1 MKNSIKRKINFD
13 VMLLSIVLILVVIG
27 TAAIYSASSY
37 IALGEDNGT
46 SHTYLHKQLVRLAL
60 GLILM
65 ILFMQIDY
73 HLLQKMAPV
82 FLGIAFILLIY
93 VLIGG
98 DFAKG
103 SRRAFKINGISFQPS
118 EMAKYALIL
127 FLSTFLID
135 KGKKL
140 KELSDG
146 LLPALIVIFIV
157 LFPIVL
163 EPDLG
168 TTIIIFLISMIM
180 VFVAGASLYHLSGL
194 AALAMAVVSMFLVSF
209 PYQKARLIGFLNPI
223 RGIGEPVY
231 QIRQSLISFGN
242 GGFFGVG
249 LGNSRQ
255 KMHFL
260 PHPFNDFIYSIVGE
274 EAGLIG
280 CVLLLLLFMA
290 FMWRGLWIAVHAPDK
305 KGQLLAIGITVS
317 IVIYALFNAGIAL
330 NLLPVTG
337 ITMPFISYG
346 GSSLIMNFIAIG
358 VLLNISMSNKQKT
371 FYKQTIKQSKKSNS
385 RIRYRKIRTS

>member
-46 SHTYLHKQLVRLAL
+46 SHTYMHKQLVRLAL

-65 ILFMQIDY
+65 VLFMQIDY

-180 VFVAGASLYHLSGL
+180 VFVAGASLYHLTGL
-194 AALAMAVVSMFLVSF
+194 AALAIAVVSMFLVSF
-209 PYQKARLIGFLNPI
+209 PYQKARLIGFL
-223 RGIGEPVY
+223 
-231 QIRQSLISFGN
+231 
-242 GGFFGVG
+242 
-249 LGNSRQ
+249 
-255 KMHFL
+255 
-260 PHPFNDFIYSIVGE
+260 
-274 EAGLIG
+274 
-280 CVLLLLLFMA
+280 
-290 FMWRGLWIAVHAPDK
+290 
-305 KGQLLAIGITVS
+305 
-317 IVIYALFNAGIAL
+317 
-330 NLLPVTG
+330 
-337 ITMPFISYG
+337 
-346 GSSLIMNFIAIG
+346 
-358 VLLNISMSNKQKT
+358 
-371 FYKQTIKQSKKSNS
+371 
-385 RIRYRKIRTS
+385 